1 MKNEQGMA
9 KILLTGC
16 AGFIGSHL
24 TERLLDEGYEVVGI
38 DNFDPFYDRAVKER
52 NLKVLQARDGFQ
64 FMEANI
70 IKAEELADLPDF
82 DVVVHLAAKAGVL
95 PSLKDPQ
102 GYIDT
107 NITGTNNL
115 LELMKQRDKK
125 KLVFTS
131 SSSVYGNNKSIPF
144 RETDPVD
151 EQISPYAFTKKSCEL
166 MNYSYHH
173 LYGMDILNLRLFTVY
188 GPRQR
193 PDLAIHK
200 FIKLIDADQP
210 INMYGDGSTARDYTF
225 VKDTVDG
232 FVRAVKYVEA
242 NTGVY
247 EVLNLGNNQ
256 PVKLKDLIDA
266 IYSAMGKQ
274 PNIHVMPMQPGD
286 VNITFADIS
295 KAKQLLG
302 YEPGT
307 SLQEGLKAFIDW
319 YYEQKA

>member
-1 MKNEQGMA
+1 MT

-24 TERLLDEGYEVVGI
+24 AERLLDEGYQVIGI

-52 NLKVLQARDGFQ
+52 NLKVLQGRPGFS
-64 FMEANI
+64 FHEVNI
-70 IKAEELADLPDF
+70 IKASETASIPEF
-82 DVVVHLAAKAGVL
+82 DVIVHLAAKAGVL

-107 NITGTNNL
+107 NITGTGNL
-115 LELMKQRDKK
+115 LELMKQRGKK
-125 KLVFTS
+125 KMVFAS

-200 FIKLIDADQP
+200 FIKLIDSGQP
-210 INMYGDGSTARDYTF
+210 INMYGDGTTARDYTF
-225 VKDTVDG
+225 VKDTVEG
-232 FVRAVKYVEA
+232 FLKAVKHIEA

-247 EVLNLGNNQ
+247 DILNLGNNK
-256 PVKLKDLIDA
+256 PVQLKDLIDA

-274 PNIHVMPMQPGD
+274 PNINPMPMQPGD
-286 VNITFADIS
+286 VDITFADIS
-295 KAKQLLG
+295 KATELLG
-302 YEPGT
+302 YQPST
-307 SLQEGLKAFIDW
+307 SLQDGLKAFIDW

>member
-1 MKNEQGMA
+1 MT

-24 TERLLDEGYEVVGI
+24 AERLLSEGYQVVGI
-38 DNFDPFYDRAVKER
+38 DNFDPFYDREVKKR
-52 NLKVLQARDGFQ
+52 NLGVLEGRLGFE
-64 FMEANI
+64 FVEANI
-70 IKAEELADLPDF
+70 IKASELSALPDF

-95 PSLKDPQ
+95 PSLKDAQ

-125 KLVFTS
+125 KMVFAS
-131 SSSVYGNNKSIPF
+131 SSSVYGNNRSIPF

-151 EQISPYAFTKKSCEL
+151 EQISPYAFTKKACEL

-200 FIKLIDADQP
+200 FIKLIDSGQP
-210 INMYGDGSTARDYTF
+210 INMYGDGTTARDYTF
-225 VKDTVDG
+225 VKDTVEG
-232 FVRAVKYVEA
+232 FLKAVKHIEA

-247 EVLNLGNNQ
+247 DILNLGNNK
-256 PVKLKDLIDA
+256 PVQLKELIDA

-274 PNIHVMPMQPGD
+274 PNINPMPMQPGD
-286 VNITFADIS
+286 VDITFADIS
-295 KAKQLLG
+295 KATELLG
-302 YEPGT
+302 YQPKT
-307 SLQEGLKAFIDW
+307 SLQDGLKAFIEW